1 MPGDEHADPYRLAP
15 VVALRC
21 QRRPGRRR
29 HARGS
34 ARRSVAVSRRSRL
47 ALPAPE
53 TVGPWSAK
61 AATSSHAIARPRA
74 NSDRDP
80 RCTARAR
87 SASGEQQASR
97 GVVTLHVDALAAS
110 ARPRRAGEQTCAVH
124 ERRELERRGALSRHD
139 RGRSAPCTL
148 AQVRSRSRSCS
159 GCSCRMSSS

>member
-1 MPGDEHADPYRLAP
+1 MPGDEHADPWSSRAGRGFALPAP
-15 VVALRC
+15 SRQAAGM
-21 QRRPGRRR
+21 PGDQ
-29 HARGS
+29 HADPWSSRAGRGF
-34 ARRSVAVSRRSRL
+34 

-61 AATSSHAIARPRA
+61 AATSSHAIARLRA

-80 RCTARAR
+80 TVCTARAR

-124 ERRELERRGALSRHD
+124 ERRELWNGRGALSRHD
-139 RGRSAPCTL
+139 RGAGLRHVPWRKCGAGQGA
-148 AQVRSRSRSCS
+148 AQAAAAE
-159 GCSCRMSSS
+159 